1 MQLDQIATPVEEQTP
16 EIRYASLHRAV
27 ERGMASD
34 DVLQELVDICV
45 QLGHPDE
52 ALRVHATMPPG
63 PARELATSRLARK
76 GLLTQEQ
83 ATNTDHSAPAPGPTR
98 NPERPPLRE
107 HVVDAIQYLGQ
118 SYMPVAALV
127 TMLSFPVITGIGG
140 LLTAGDSPW
149 LFAAIAAL
157 PGLCVVAVIAALARR
172 IFMDAA
178 HAQGEIAPMPR
189 AAEVLELSKQHV
201 LDHLLVYG
209 TMVAPSIVAIGFGM
223 PLVSSLPCLLL
234 SMFLLPAALILRMLR
249 GDLRALSPV
258 PVVRAIF
265 TCRGY
270 AGFAT
275 AYWLAFLPAA
285 IAVWASFG
293 HALWLQISVTGPL
306 AVLPMFA
313 TARLLGTFADHHR
326 ERLAPLLANG
336 VVVMGNAATGCAPG
350 ATAARGASLITGQ
363 RQPTARVVAR
373 GSTSKAAV
381 AKKMPERTVSQPQ
394 PRALPPAAR
403 TQAPTP
409 SVQAATAASKP
420 MAKPAARPQPQPAQ
434 QAAAAAQ
441 PTPRPQPKQPAPALE
456 PHKFEGPDLCG
467 IPGARV
473 ITASERKRVGA
484 SARKQ

>member
-1 MQLDQIATPVEEQTP
+1 VQLDNIATPQEEQTP

-34 DVLQELVDICV
+34 EVLQELVDICV
-45 QLGHPDE
+45 RLGHTDE
-52 ALRVHATMPPG
+52 AVRVHATMKPG
-63 PARELATSRLARK
+63 PARELASSRLVRK
-76 GLLTQEQ
+76 GLIAAAEHPH
-83 ATNTDHSAPAPGPTR
+83 ASDPHPGPTR
-98 NPERPPLRE
+98 FPERPPLKE
-107 HVVDAIQYLGQ
+107 HVVDAVQYLGQ
-118 SYMPVAALV
+118 SYMPAVALV
-127 TMLSFPVITGIGG
+127 TMLSFPVITGLGG
-140 LLTAGDSPW
+140 FLTAGDSPW

-157 PGLCVVAVIAALARR
+157 PGLCVIAVVAALARR

-178 HAQGEIAPMPR
+178 HAQGEMAPMPR
-189 AAEVLELSKQHV
+189 TAEVWELSKQHV

-209 TMVAPSIVAIGFGM
+209 TLVAPSLVAIGFGM
-223 PLVSSLPCLLL
+223 PLVSSLPCLAL
-234 SMFLLPAALILRMLR
+234 SMFLLPATLILRMLR

-258 PVVRAIF
+258 PVIRAIF

-270 AGFAT
+270 AGFAA

-285 IAVWASFG
+285 LALWAAFG

-336 VVVMGNAATGCAPG
+336 VVVMGNAVAKAPTAFNATRTNHKIA
-350 ATAARGASLITGQ
+350 GQ
-363 RQPTARVVAR
+363 RPAMARAVTHAAPTEVVVAN
-373 GSTSKAAV
+373 KLPV
-381 AKKMPERTVSQPQ
+381 RTASQPK
-394 PRALPPAAR
+394 PSPAVPPAAR
-403 TQAPTP
+403 AQAPAQPMPPVAPVANVVRTP
-409 SVQAATAASKP
+409 AKPAVRPQPAATAEP
-420 MAKPAARPQPQPAQ
+420 V
-434 QAAAAAQ
+434 AAQ
-441 PTPRPQPKQPAPALE
+441 RQARQTAPALE

>member
-1 MQLDQIATPVEEQTP
+1 MQLDNIATPQEEQTP

-34 DVLQELVDICV
+34 EVLQELVDICV
-45 QLGHPDE
+45 QLGHTDE
-52 ALRVHATMPPG
+52 AVRVHATMKAG

-76 GLLTQEQ
+76 GLVTAAEHPE
-83 ATNTDHSAPAPGPTR
+83 AAAPHPGPAHH
-98 NPERPPLRE
+98 PERPPLKE
-107 HVVDAIQYLGQ
+107 HVVDAVQYLGQ

-127 TMLSFPVITGIGG
+127 TMLSFPIVTGLGG
-140 LLTAGDSPW
+140 ILTAGDSPW

-157 PGLCVVAVIAALARR
+157 PGLCVVAVVAALARR
-172 IFMDAA
+172 IFLDAA
-178 HAQGEIAPMPR
+178 HAQSEIAPMPR
-189 AAEVLELSKQHV
+189 TGEVWELSKQHV

-209 TMVAPSIVAIGFGM
+209 TMVAPSLVAIGFGM

-234 SMFLLPAALILRMLR
+234 SMFLLPATLILRMMR

-258 PVVRAIF
+258 PVIRAIY

-270 AGFAT
+270 AGFAA

-285 IAVWASFG
+285 LALWASFG

-313 TARLLGTFADHHR
+313 TGRLLGTFADHHR
-326 ERLAPLLANG
+326 ERLAPLLAKG
-336 VVVMGNAATGCAPG
+336 VVVMGSAAPHAVQPSKRFRTESSGRIAGQRP
-350 ATAARGASLITGQ
+350 ATARAVTHAT
-363 RQPTARVVAR
+363 PAEPV
-373 GSTSKAAV
+373 V
-381 AKKMPERTVSQPQ
+381 AKKMPTRTVAQPQ
-394 PRALPPAAR
+394 PSVAVPPAVRAKVAAQPMPPAPKSA
-403 TQAPTP
+403 QAP
-409 SVQAATAASKP
+409 
-420 MAKPAARPQPQPAQ
+420 AKPAVRPQPAA
-434 QAAAAAQ
+434 QAASVAA
-441 PTPRPQPKQPAPALE
+441 PRQARQPAPALE

-473 ITASERKRVGA
+473 ITASERTRVGA